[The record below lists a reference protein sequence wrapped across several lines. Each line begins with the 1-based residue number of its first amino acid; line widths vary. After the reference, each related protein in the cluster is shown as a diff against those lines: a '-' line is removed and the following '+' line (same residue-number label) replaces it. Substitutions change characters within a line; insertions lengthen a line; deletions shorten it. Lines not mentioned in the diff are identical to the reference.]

1 MYNKEMRKE
10 FEIWAKENY
19 LKIGVDKEDVPHMF
33 ELYKDGTYNFY
44 GVDIAYAA
52 YVSYLEGYKTGNK
65 LKEESLAEMTKP
77 IWTWKDKCLKILPEV
92 GSEIVGDISKIV
104 YEVVKRNNS
113 GYVVA
118 STNDDGVITTGYY
131 TKEEIM
137 KSFNP
142 HETPQQKYNRE
153 MEEYVKTIA
162 DKDPVCR
169 HSIYDFEEELK
180 QFINNSILFKNRNKN
195 EI

>member
-19 LKIGVDKEDVPHMF
+19 LKMGVDKEDVPHMF

-44 GVDIAYAA
+44 GVDTAYAA